1 MQKVMNVFRTKRK
14 ISDSSHEMRDMM
26 KILLERNIMS
36 QGEGSNPSMHK
47 GGGGD
52 KTPGRDGGNGASPPP
67 SPPPSSS
74 SSSSSSSTSSK
85 NLPHSPKGHGK
96 TPSQIPSLKLDIK
109 FELPIYNGEVNA
121 EKLDNWIRQIEVYS
135 RIQKIQDDET
145 KIQLA
150 SLRLDGSALIWW
162 ESKTQEEIKK
172 NGKILLSWNDF
183 IIAIKKQFYPLAYKQ
198 KATMEWQ
205 NFRQA
210 KGQNVQS
217 FTQEFRRR
225 ALVLG
230 VDLSSQET
238 LLKYIGAL
246 HSYLRH
252 TILMFNPTNLDEVCV
267 QATHLEAR
275 GNKDIHEG
283 FKKTFS
289 QGDKGKKHFKGK
301 GRKNAT
307 VKKEGEKFTC
317 KHCSKEGHD
326 EDHCWKLHPERRPK
340 KFGNNNKGK
349 SKTVANVVQDLGS
362 DSGDETKI
370 TAMSYQGNNSVAST
384 SSSSNANVN
393 VTQQEKTRIE
403 LFHIRVISK
412 HTKIDTLFDSGS
424 QANLISEETVKKLKL
439 ETSPH
444 PKPYPLGWI
453 CDNAKLQVT
462 RKCKLRF
469 AITANFVD
477 EVELDVIPLD
487 ICGIV
492 LGSPYLYD
500 RKAIFYRQENKYHL
514 FKDEVEYVVR
524 AHTKKMNL
532 SVINAGQMKRLVNA
546 SKNFV
551 LLMIKPKND
560 VENEAFQGC
569 DSKLKSSLFEVVNQ
583 YDDMFK
589 EPKGL
594 PPKRGIQHEIQLQQ
608 DCPLPNIGMYRMS
621 VMENTEIKKQIQEL
635 LDKGV
640 IVPSSS
646 PCGSPIVLVPKKD
659 GTWRMCVD
667 FRALN
672 KITIKNR
679 YPLPRIDDLLDQLKD
694 AKYFTKLDLRSGYH
708 QIRIA
713 EGDTWKTTFKTKQGL
728 FEWMVMP
735 FGLCNAPATFM
746 RVMNDVL
753 RPFLDDF
760 VIVYLDDILI
770 FSKSREEHIE
780 HVKKIL
786 DVLRK
791 EQLFLKLSKCEFGK
805 TSLIYLGHIVGGG
818 ELKIDPSKVKVIL
831 EWSRPSNVTEVRS
844 FLGAAQYWRKFI
856 ANFSSIAAPLHALTS
871 VKQGFQWGG
880 KQQQAF
886 DTLKEKISSA
896 PVLALPNL
904 RQPFEIQTDASHYAM
919 GAVLLQYGKPICFH
933 SETFNGVVI
942 NYPTYDKELYALV
955 QSVKKWKHYLLG
967 KETIIHTDHQPLQ
980 YLQSQSKLQ
989 QARHFRW
996 MGFLQQFH
1004 LVIKYKKGVF
1014 NKVADMLSRPI
1025 VSASV
1030 ILKQSPIMHESYVE
1044 QYALDA
1050 DFKDVYETLCHSN
1063 HVEELDYHLH
1073 NNLLYHLG
1081 KLCIPQGER
1090 INIIR
1095 EAHSSLIAGHF
1106 GVGKT
1111 VANLQRF
1118 CYWPK
1123 MNESVSRYVR
1133 GCSLCA
1139 TSKPSNRKLGLYTP
1153 LPVPSRPWESIS
1165 MDFVGGLPMSRKG
1178 HDYLYV
1184 VVDRFSKMC
1193 ILMPCTKQVT
1203 TEQTTQLFFQNVWV
1217 HFGLPKSIISDRDS
1231 RFVGSFWS
1239 SLWALMDTKL
1249 KKSTAFHPQTDG
1261 QTEVVNRTVV
1271 HLLRAYCSKHPKLWD
1286 EHLHY
1291 VQHAYN
1297 RAKHSSTQMSP
1308 FETCFGYLPKSP
1320 LDFIFGK
1327 DIVVDGQYDIDR
1339 AEKFIEQIQSIHQVV
1354 QEQLEKSQAKYKAR
1368 HDKHRVD
1375 HSFEVGDEVWLYIS
1389 KERLKGEG
1397 KKLKPIRYGPFKI
1410 IDKIGNNA
1418 FRLDLPPYMQMYAV
1432 VNVENLK
1439 LYEPPLIDDQGEH
1452 VQIPSIDDFS
1462 PEYLTELQEDTI
1474 LDRRMRT
1481 SKRGNVEYLRVGL
1494 KGMNPSKAKWIEVGR
1509 VRELYPHLHID

>member
-1 MQKVMNVFRTKRK
+1 METRERG
-14 ISDSSHEMRDMM
+14 SSREM
-26 KILLERNIMS
+26 E
-36 QGEGSNPSMHK
+36 
-47 GGGGD
+47 
-52 KTPGRDGGNGASPPP
+52 
-67 SPPPSSS
+67 
-74 SSSSSSSTSSK
+74 
-85 NLPHSPKGHGK
+85 
-96 TPSQIPSLKLDIK
+96 
-109 FELPIYNGEVNA
+109 
-121 EKLDNWIRQIEVYS
+121 
-135 RIQKIQDDET
+135 
-145 KIQLA
+145 
-150 SLRLDGSALIWW
+150 
-162 ESKTQEEIKK
+162 KK
-172 NGKILLSWNDF
+172 NAS
-183 IIAIKKQFYPLAYKQ
+183 
-198 KATMEWQ
+198 
-205 NFRQA
+205 
-210 KGQNVQS
+210 
-217 FTQEFRRR
+217 
-225 ALVLG
+225 
-230 VDLSSQET
+230 
-238 LLKYIGAL
+238 
-246 HSYLRH
+246 
-252 TILMFNPTNLDEVCV
+252 
-267 QATHLEAR
+267 
-275 GNKDIHEG
+275 
-283 FKKTFS
+283 
-289 QGDKGKKHFKGK
+289 
-301 GRKNAT
+301 

-317 KHCSKEGHD
+317 KHCSKDGHD
-326 EDHCWKLHPERRPK
+326 EDHCWKLHPEKRPK
-340 KFGNNNKGK
+340 KFGNKGK
-349 SKTVANVVQDLGS
+349 PKTAATIQHDLGS

-370 TAMSYQGNNSVAST
+370 TAMGYQGKGSIAST
-384 SSSSNANVN
+384 SSSSSSNLNE
-393 VTQQEKTRIE
+393 TRQEKERIE
-403 LFHIRVISK
+403 LFHIRVVSK
-412 HTKIDTLFDSGS
+412 HTKIDTLFDTGS
-424 QANLISEETVKKLKL
+424 QANLISEDTVKKLNL
-439 ETSPH
+439 ETIPH

-462 RKCKLRF
+462 RRCRLRF
-469 AITANFVD
+469 AITANFID

-500 RKAIFYRQENKYHL
+500 RRAIFHRHENKYHL
-514 FKDEVEYVVR
+514 FKNGVEYIVR

-532 SVINAGQMKRLVNA
+532 SLVNAGQMKRLVNA

-551 LLMIKPKND
+551 LLMIKPKDNIEKE
-560 VENEAFQGC
+560 VFQGC
-569 DSKLKSSLFEVVNQ
+569 DAKLKSDLYEVVNQ
-583 YDDMFK
+583 YDEMFQ

-594 PPKRGIQHEIQLQQ
+594 PPRRGIQHEIQLQQ

-621 VMENTEIKKQIQEL
+621 VMENAEIKKQIQEL

-640 IVPSSS
+640 IMPSTS

-672 KITIKNR
+672 KITVKNR

-713 EGDTWKTTFKTKQGL
+713 EGDTWKTAFKTKQGL

-753 RPFLDDF
+753 RPFLDDC

-770 FSKSREEHIE
+770 FSKSCEEHVM
-780 HVKKIL
+780 HVKQVL

-791 EQLFLKLSKCEFGK
+791 EKLFLKMSKCEFGK

-831 EWSRPSNVTEVRS
+831 EWPKPNNVTEVRI
-844 FLGAAQYWRKFI
+844 FLGATQYWRKFI
-856 ANFSSIAAPLHALTS
+856 ANFSSIAAPLHAVTS
-871 VKQGFQWGG
+871 VKQVFQWGG
-880 KQQQAF
+880 KQQKAF

-904 RQPFEIQTDASHYAM
+904 RQPFEIQTDASNYAM
-919 GAVLLQYGKPICFH
+919 GAVLLQHGKPICFH

-980 YLQSQSKLQ
+980 YLQSQTKLQ

-1004 LVIKYKKGVF
+1004 LVIRYKKGIY
-1014 NKVADMLSRPI
+1014 NKVVDMLSRPI
-1025 VSASV
+1025 ISASV
-1030 ILKQSPIMHESYVE
+1030 ILKHSPIMHESYVE

-1050 DFKDVYETLCHSN
+1050 DFKEVYATLCHSN
-1063 HVEELDYHLH
+1063 HVEELDYHVH
-1073 NNLLYHLG
+1073 DNLLYHLG

-1111 VANLQRF
+1111 VANLQRY

-1165 MDFVGGLPMSRKG
+1165 MDFVGGLPMSKKN

-1193 ILMPCTKQVT
+1193 ILMPCKKQVT
-1203 TEQTTQLFFQNVWV
+1203 AEQTTQMFFQHVWV

-1231 RFVGSFWS
+1231 RFIGNFWS

-1271 HLLRAYCSKHPKLWD
+1271 HLLRGYCSKHPKLWD

-1291 VQHAYN
+1291 IQHAYN
-1297 RAKHSSTQMSP
+1297 RAKHSSTQTSP
-1308 FETCFGYLPKSP
+1308 FEACFGYLPKSP

-1327 DIVVDGQYDIDR
+1327 DIAIDGQYDIDR
-1339 AEKFIEQIQSIHQVV
+1339 AEKFIEQIQLIHQMV
-1354 QEQLEKSQAKYKAR
+1354 QEQLEKSQAKYKTR

-1375 HSFEVGDEVWLYIS
+1375 HSFQVGDEVWLYIS

-1397 KKLKPIRYGPFKI
+1397 KKLKPIRYGPFKVLE
-1410 IDKIGNNA
+1410 KIGNNA
-1418 FRLDLPPYMQMYAV
+1418 FHLDLPPYMQMYAV

-1462 PEYLTELQEDTI
+1462 PEYLTELHEDTI

-1481 SKRGNVEYLRVGL
+1481 SKWGNVEYLRIGL
-1494 KGMNPSKAKWIEVGR
+1494 KGTNPSKAKWIEVGK
-1509 VRELYPHLHID
+1509 VRELYPHLQID

>member
-1 MQKVMNVFRTKRK
+1 MLTRLKLTRGEGQLVEP
-14 ISDSSHEMRDMM
+14 SSHPSRRKTILSPQVSRRHSPSMAHEESHENFPSEDEDLRKAFMDMREMM
-26 KILLERNIMS
+26 KVLMEERNARL
-36 QGEGSNPSMHK
+36 QGEGSNPSKNK
-47 GGGGD
+47 GDSGD
-52 KTPGRDGGNGASPPP
+52 KTPKGNGGNGDTPPP
-67 SPPPSSS
+67 SPP
-74 SSSSSSSTSSK
+74 SSTSSTSSQP
-85 NLPHSPKGHGK
+85 LPNSPRGHGK
-96 TPSQIPSLKLDIK
+96 IPPQIPLLKLDIK
-109 FELPIYNGEVNA
+109 FELPMYNGEVNA
-121 EKLDNWIRQIEVYS
+121 EKLDNWIRQIEVYC
-135 RIQKIQDDET
+135 RIQRIQDDET

-150 SLRLDGSALIWW
+150 SLRLDSATLIWW
-162 ESKTQEEIKK
+162 EAKTQEDMKK
-172 NGKILLSWNDF
+172 HGKILTSWNDF
-183 IIAIKKQFYPLAYKQ
+183 IVAIKKQFYPLAYMQ
-198 KATMEWQ
+198 KAIMDWQ

-210 KGQNVQS
+210 KGKNVQS

-252 TILMFNPTNLDEVCV
+252 TILMFNPSNLDEVCV

-275 GNKDIHEG
+275 GRNETHEG
-283 FKKTFS
+283 NKKPFS
-289 QGDKGKKHFKGK
+289 HGDKGKRKFKGNGK
-301 GRKNAT
+301 KNAS

-317 KHCSKEGHD
+317 KHCSKDGHD
-326 EDHCWKLHPERRPK
+326 EDHCWKLHPEKRPK
-340 KFGNNNKGK
+340 KFGNKGK
-349 SKTVANVVQDLGS
+349 PKTVATIQHDLGS

-370 TAMSYQGNNSVAST
+370 TAMGYQGKGSIAST
-384 SSSSNANVN
+384 SSSSSSNLNE
-393 VTQQEKTRIE
+393 TQQEKERIE
-403 LFHIRVISK
+403 LFHIRVVSK
-412 HTKIDTLFDSGS
+412 HTKIDTLFDTGS
-424 QANLISEETVKKLKL
+424 QANLISEDTVKKLNL
-439 ETSPH
+439 ETIPH

-462 RKCKLRF
+462 RRCRLRF
-469 AITANFVD
+469 AITANFID

-500 RKAIFYRQENKYHL
+500 RRAIFHRHENKYHL
-514 FKDEVEYVVR
+514 FKNGVEYIVR

-532 SVINAGQMKRLVNA
+532 SLVNAGQMKRLVNA

-551 LLMIKPKND
+551 LLMIKPKDN
-560 VENEAFQGC
+560 VEKEVFQGC
-569 DSKLKSSLFEVVNQ
+569 DAKLKSDLYEVVNQ
-583 YDDMFK
+583 YDEMFQ

-594 PPKRGIQHEIQLQQ
+594 PPRRGIQHEIQLQQ

-621 VMENTEIKKQIQEL
+621 VMENAEIKKQIQEL

-640 IVPSSS
+640 IMPSTS

-672 KITIKNR
+672 KITVKNR

-708 QIRIA
+708 QIRIV
-713 EGDTWKTTFKTKQGL
+713 EGDTWKTAFKTKQGL

-753 RPFLDDF
+753 RPFLDDC

-770 FSKSREEHIE
+770 FSKSREEHVM
-780 HVKKIL
+780 HVKQVL

-791 EQLFLKLSKCEFGK
+791 EKLFLKMSKCEFGK

-831 EWSRPSNVTEVRS
+831 EWPKPNNVTEVRS
-844 FLGAAQYWRKFI
+844 FLGATQYWRKFI
-856 ANFSSIAAPLHALTS
+856 ANFSSIAAPLHAVTS
-871 VKQGFQWGG
+871 VKQVFQWGG
-880 KQQQAF
+880 KQQKAF
-886 DTLKEKISSA
+886 DTLKETISSA

-904 RQPFEIQTDASHYAM
+904 RQPFEIQTDASNYAM
-919 GAVLLQYGKPICFH
+919 GAVLLQHGKPICFH

-980 YLQSQSKLQ
+980 YLQSQTKLQ

-1004 LVIKYKKGVF
+1004 LVIRYKKGIY
-1014 NKVADMLSRPI
+1014 NKVVDMLSRPI
-1025 VSASV
+1025 ISASV
-1030 ILKQSPIMHESYVE
+1030 ILKHSPIMHESYVE

-1050 DFKDVYETLCHSN
+1050 DFKEVYATLCHSN
-1063 HVEELDYHLH
+1063 HVEELDYHVH
-1073 NNLLYHLG
+1073 DNLLYHLG

-1111 VANLQRF
+1111 VANLQRY

-1165 MDFVGGLPMSRKG
+1165 MDFVGGLPMSKKN

-1193 ILMPCTKQVT
+1193 ILMPCKKQVT
-1203 TEQTTQLFFQNVWV
+1203 AEQMTQMFFQHVWV

-1231 RFVGSFWS
+1231 RFIGNFWS

-1261 QTEVVNRTVV
+1261 QT
-1271 HLLRAYCSKHPKLWD
+1271 
-1286 EHLHY
+1286 
-1291 VQHAYN
+1291 
-1297 RAKHSSTQMSP
+1297 
-1308 FETCFGYLPKSP
+1308 
-1320 LDFIFGK
+1320 
-1327 DIVVDGQYDIDR
+1327 
-1339 AEKFIEQIQSIHQVV
+1339 
-1354 QEQLEKSQAKYKAR
+1354 
-1368 HDKHRVD
+1368 
-1375 HSFEVGDEVWLYIS
+1375 
-1389 KERLKGEG
+1389 
-1397 KKLKPIRYGPFKI
+1397 
-1410 IDKIGNNA
+1410 
-1418 FRLDLPPYMQMYAV
+1418 
-1432 VNVENLK
+1432 
-1439 LYEPPLIDDQGEH
+1439 
-1452 VQIPSIDDFS
+1452 
-1462 PEYLTELQEDTI
+1462 
-1474 LDRRMRT
+1474 
-1481 SKRGNVEYLRVGL
+1481 
-1494 KGMNPSKAKWIEVGR
+1494 
-1509 VRELYPHLHID
+1509 